1 MPLRTIPVKSVIAAC
16 RRGRSPFFQ
25 HRDTR
30 GARKGA
36 VPTLGDYVLLQLAEV
51 AQKMKE
57 RARLHEHRIVA

>member
-1 MPLRTIPVKSVIAAC
+1 MRTIPVKSVIAAC

-51 AQKMKE
+51 AQK
-57 RARLHEHRIVA
+57 